1 MVILGMVHDRL
12 NPTFARY
19 SQHWQSVLFQA
30 CERSSEWSQVLML
43 CYKFSMFMAKYG
55 KLKACGC
62 TCLFFLL
69 GFKMCLFSVGICKS
83 HISEKSCWYRHRQS
97 AIDLLLILWGEP
109 VHYFRCSSQS
119 FHVGPSSPKA
129 SSFRETSR
137 WFDLLWSDMF
147 FRTKFLYNCDHLQN
161 FIDFKIRHSGLVSG
175 VFEQKDLDS
184 HFSKK
189 IQPEINQQKLFF
201 TSYPVAMQI
210 PYIKNG

>member
-1 MVILGMVHDRL
+1 MIGWIPHSPAIPNIGKVSCFRHVRGAVNGHRCWCCVT
-12 NPTFARY
+12 NSRC
-19 SQHWQSVLFQA
+19 SWQN
-30 CERSSEWSQVLML
+30 
-43 CYKFSMFMAKYG
+43 MANL
-55 KLKACGC
+55 KLVDLLAY
-62 TCLFFLL
+62 FFLL

-109 VHYFRCSSQS
+109 AHYFRCSSQS

-137 WFDLLWSDMF
+137 WFDLLWSNMF